1 MTRLL
6 VCLLLVCLVSA
17 CSRHDALWEEARDED
32 SIAAYEAYL
41 ERYPDGPRAQQ
52 ARSRARTLQ
61 VEQAWRDARERDSR
75 SAYKAFLDSW
85 PDSEFADEARSR
97 IEARQ
102 RAETWRSLAASG
114 DVARLEAFAERHRG
128 SSEATLAADR
138 IAALREEA
146 AEDDSAA
153 ADPPPPETAVTE
165 SSRDDTPAAADSGE
179 GTHRVQL
186 AAVSSATR
194 ARDGIARLE
203 RDHSEILGG
212 VELRSE
218 PAGDMH
224 RLLTTPLSRD
234 RATSLCEALKAAGQ
248 DCIVRA
254 R

>member
-1 MTRLL
+1 MLRPL
-6 VCLLLVCLVSA
+6 VCLLLVIVVSA

-32 SIAAYEAYL
+32 TVAAYEAYL

-75 SAYKAFLDSW
+75 SAYEAFLESW
-85 PDSEFADEARSR
+85 PDSDFAEEARSR

-102 RAETWRSLAASG
+102 RAEIWRSLAAS
-114 DVARLEAFAERHRG
+114 DDIARLEAFADRHRG

-138 IAALREEA
+138 IAVLQEEA
-146 AEDDSAA
+146 VAEEIAA
-153 ADPPPPETAVTE
+153 ADPPRERRTAE
-165 SSRDDTPAAADSGE
+165 SSRDAAGADE

-186 AAVSSATR
+186 AAVSSAAR
-194 ARDGIARLE
+194 ARDGIARFE
-203 RDHSEILGG
+203 RDYAEILDG

-218 PAGDMH
+218 AAGDMH
-224 RLLTTPLSRD
+224 RLLTAPLSRE
-234 RATSLCEALKAAGQ
+234 RATALCEALKAAGQ

>member
-1 MTRLL
+1 MPRTLI
-6 VCLLLVCLVSA
+6 CLLLIIVVSA

-32 SIAAYEAYL
+32 SVAAYEAYL

-75 SAYKAFLDSW
+75 SAYETFLESW

-97 IEARQ
+97 IAARQ
-102 RAETWRSLAASG
+102 RAETWRSLAAS
-114 DVARLEAFAERHRG
+114 DDIARLEAFAEQHRG
-128 SSEATLAADR
+128 SPEASLAADR

-146 AEDDSAA
+146 AADESAA
-153 ADPPPPETAVTE
+153 EDATRERPAAGP
-165 SSRDDTPAAADSGE
+165 SRDDTRDAADADE

-186 AAVSSATR
+186 AAVSSAAR
-194 ARDGIARLE
+194 ARDGIARFE
-203 RDHSEILGG
+203 RDYAEILGG